1 MNFKILT
8 DKCLQVPI
16 SGRDKLSQTSD
27 NLIKYLFSLSWFLTD
42 FYVVKEVEGT
52 FNKDEVSICRAIST
66 DVKIKELKCLLRLI
80 FGSAPIIWS
89 PGQ

>member
-8 DKCLQVPI
+8 DKCLLVPI

-27 NLIKYLFSLSWFLTD
+27 NLINYLFSLSWFLTD

-89 PGQ
+89 PGH

>member
-80 FGSAPIIWS
+80 FGSAPINWS